1 MRRLMIM
8 VALVVL
14 LVGVFAATA
23 YARTFT
29 CTDLPCYGTSDRDV
43 INERPAFGVPDE
55 IFGRAGL
62 DKINAG
68 ISPGDVDILH
78 GQKGNDRLNTDDGP
92 NDLPEFVD
100 DLDTVYGGKGT
111 DTCRVDEGDEYFG
124 CEAVYVDGVFLP

>member
-29 CTDLPCYGTSDRDV
+29 CTDLPCYGTSERDT

-62 DKINAG
+62 DNINAA

-78 GQKGNDRLNTDDGP
+78 GQKGSDRLNTREQV
-92 NDLPEFVD
+92 PEGD
-100 DLDTVYGGKGT
+100 PLDTVYGGEGT
-111 DTCRVDEGDEYFG
+111 DTCRVNEGDEYFS
-124 CEAVYVDGVFLP
+124 CEVVYVDGELQP

>member
-29 CTDLPCYGTSDRDV
+29 CTDLPCYGTPDRDD

-62 DKINAG
+62 DIINAT

-78 GQKGNDRLNTDDGP
+78 GNKGNDRLKTREQF
-92 NDLPEFVD
+92 PESD
-100 DLDTVYGGKGT
+100 SLDTVYGGEGT
-111 DTCRVDEGDEYFG
+111 DTCRVNDGDEYFG
-124 CEAVYVDGVFLP
+124 CEVVYVDGVLQP